1 MTGFEPSDADLSPAD
16 AVRRLSFYVEAGVSE
31 AFCEDA
37 QNRYQQP
44 DAPETETPAAADARS
59 PELTGRRAP
68 ISGRALSG
76 RTLSGRTLSE
86 QTMGEAPPPAFR
98 AMPQTIAVDDS
109 EVVAAA
115 RALAAQAT
123 SLAALREA
131 IARFD
136 GCALAN
142 TAKNLVLDEA
152 TTSARVMLIGEAP
165 RRDDDLEGQ
174 PFAGEAG
181 RLLDRM
187 LAAIGLTRGDVYLAN
202 LLPWRPPGDRQPTPL
217 EQAICMPFVT
227 RQIELCAP
235 AVLVFAGGVPAKHML
250 GVDTPLPKLRGQW
263 KEYRTSGGADLSIP
277 ALTMFAPDY
286 LLRHPAHKRYAW
298 QDLLALKA
306 RLEDLPQN

>member
-1 MTGFEPSDADLSPAD
+1 MTGFEPSDPNLTPAE
-16 AVRRLSFYVEAGVSE
+16 ALRLLSFHVEAGVSE
-31 AFCEDA
+31 AFCDEA

-44 DAPETETPAAADARS
+44 EASERETTAAAAPL

-68 ISGRALSG
+68 TGG
-76 RTLSGRTLSE
+76 RTLGRPTL
-86 QTMGEAPPPAFR
+86 GEAPPPAFR
-98 AMPQTIAVDDS
+98 AMPQTIAIDDS
-109 EVVAAA
+109 EVVTAA

-123 SLAALREA
+123 SLTELREA

-152 TTSARVMLIGEAP
+152 SQGARLMLIGEAP
-165 RRDDDLEGQ
+165 RRDDDLEGR

-202 LLPWRPPGDRQPTPL
+202 LLPWRPPGDRQPTPI

-235 AVLVFAGGVPAKHML
+235 DILVFAGGVPAKHML

-263 KEYRTSGGADLSIP
+263 KDYRTSGGADLFIP

-298 QDLLALKA
+298 QDLLALKT
-306 RLEDLPQN
+306 RLEELG